1 MRYFRILLIVLS
13 VSVLAACN
21 SGSSSSEN
29 GGTDSAGYSPADMA
43 GVWNVSGFGSDPDIF
58 IDRGEVTYSSNGNV
72 SSTLSS
78 RQAGASYTVEVTNS
92 NSRVDMLISPEMTIP
107 GTGGASDDNLYYG
120 FLDHGKTIIPYF
132 NEYEY
137 RKYFLGLELK
147 RGSAYNISDLQGEWE
162 FVAISYSGIQWFAM
176 GAVTA
181 GADGTF
187 TGSLTNNS
195 EVTSAFSGTFGIDST
210 GLVRIEETFGLI
222 GWMDAGKTVFTLSY
236 NDEDSPQL
244 QRYYVFAK
252 KPSSVSPA
260 DFQTTWSSLSMNFI
274 TMERGWSSVSYGIE
288 PDDGCIVDS
297 DKTFQACVR
306 DDDGQILELR
316 VRNVKNRSMF
326 Q

>member
-1 MRYFRILLIVLS
+1 MRYFRILLIVFS
-13 VSVLAACN
+13 VSVLFACN
-21 SGSSSSEN
+21 SGSGSSSDEN
-29 GGTDSAGYSPADMA
+29 DDIGYTAADMD
-43 GVWNVSGFGSDPDIF
+43 GVWNVSGFGSDPDYF
-58 IDRGEVTYSSNGNV
+58 IDRGEVTYSLNGNV

-78 RQAGASYTVEVTNS
+78 RLAGTGYTAEVINDG
-92 NSRVDMLISPEMTIP
+92 SRVDMIISPEMTIP
-107 GTGGASDDNLYYG
+107 GTGGASDENQYFG
-120 FLDHGKTIIPYF
+120 FLDYGKTIIPYF

-147 RGSAYNISDLQGEWE
+147 RGSSYALSDLQGEWE
-162 FVAISYSGIQWFAM
+162 FVSVSYSGIQWFAK

-181 GADGTF
+181 AANGEF

-195 EVTSAFSGTFGIDST
+195 EITSPFSGTFGIDST
-210 GLVRIEETFGLI
+210 GLVTVEESFGLI

-236 NDEDSPQL
+236 YDEDSPQL

-252 KPSSVSPA
+252 KPASVSPA

-274 TMERGWSSVSYGIE
+274 TMYRGWSSVSYGIE
-288 PDDGCIVDS
+288 PDENCIVDS

-306 DDDGQILELR
+306 NDGGQILELR
-316 VRNVKNRSMF
+316 IRNVKNRNMF